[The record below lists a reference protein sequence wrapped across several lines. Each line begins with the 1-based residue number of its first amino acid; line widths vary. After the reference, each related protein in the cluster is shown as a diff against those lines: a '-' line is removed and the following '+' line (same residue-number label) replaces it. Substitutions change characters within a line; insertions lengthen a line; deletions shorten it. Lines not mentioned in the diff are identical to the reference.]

1 MLGHYNKCHRL
12 CGLSKR
18 LFILFSQFWG
28 SESKVRHHWFGSW
41 WRIYPF
47 PYSFSSRFQG
57 CPDYSLYTSN
67 GICPRTFALV
77 APPPPPPRP
86 GLGAGLHSL
95 CTCSSPCLGAL
106 YLSTAWSFTFSKLIN
121 TGFELTFISRNQNYH
136 CKLSGAHNGH
146 MINRILHKLWITEG
160 PGRIWTYL
168 AVIPQFPFKWHLLG
182 LPDHSVSL
190 SSQDSLVP
198 FPD

>member
-1 MLGHYNKCHRL
+1 MWLKQEIIY
-12 CGLSKR
+12 
-18 LFILFSQFWG
+18 FILIVLRVRVQGQAPLIRFLVKDLPFSLLIQLQISRLSWLFLIYVKWDMPQDLCTCCPPPPVLVWVLG
-28 SESKVRHHWFGSW
+28 S
-41 WRIYPF
+41 
-47 PYSFSSRFQG
+47 
-57 CPDYSLYTSN
+57 TA
-67 GICPRTFALV
+67 FALV
-77 APPPPPPRP
+77 LP
-86 GLGAGLHSL
+86 
-95 CTCSSPCLGAL
+95 PCLGAL

>member
-1 MLGHYNKCHRL
+1 MWLKQEIIY
-12 CGLSKR
+12 
-18 LFILFSQFWG
+18 FILTVLRVRVQGQAPLIRFLVKDLPFSLLIQLQI
-28 SESKVRHHWFGSW
+28 SRLSW
-41 WRIYPF
+41 LFLIYVKWDMP
-47 PYSFSSRFQG
+47 Q
-57 CPDYSLYTSN
+57 D
-67 GICPRTFALV
+67 
-77 APPPPPPRP
+77 
-86 GLGAGLHSL
+86 L